1 MSRKL
6 IKILSIITFVI
17 LVSCQKNVNIESA
30 FDVNSL
36 KALSDLAVLEC
47 KFNNVA
53 KINQP
58 KGIGI
63 IHFGETDR
71 KIFMEYE
78 GQVRIGV
85 DIGEVIEKYD
95 QNSRTITIP
104 KAKIISV
111 SDNSYSYKNY
121 ISKDGFINKNVVN
134 DDEFKKA
141 ITESK
146 LKMQSIVRDNNLL
159 MKRAQVL
166 AESQIRHFISTFG
179 DYNIRFVRE

>member
-1 MSRKL
+1 MKRK
-6 IKILSIITFVI
+6 IISIFSIVTFAF
-17 LVSCQKNVNIESA
+17 LVSCQKNVNVEST

-36 KALSDLAVLEC
+36 RALSDLAVIEC

-63 IHFGETDR
+63 LHFGEADR

-111 SDNSYSYKNY
+111 SDNPYTYKNY
-121 ISKDGFINKNVVN
+121 ISKDGFINKNTIN
-134 DDEFKKA
+134 DDEFKAA
-141 ITESK
+141 ISESM
-146 LKMQSIVRDNNLL
+146 LKMQSTVRDNNLL

-166 AESQIRHFISTFG
+166 AESQIKHFISTFG
-179 DYNIRFVRE
+179 EFNIMYVRE